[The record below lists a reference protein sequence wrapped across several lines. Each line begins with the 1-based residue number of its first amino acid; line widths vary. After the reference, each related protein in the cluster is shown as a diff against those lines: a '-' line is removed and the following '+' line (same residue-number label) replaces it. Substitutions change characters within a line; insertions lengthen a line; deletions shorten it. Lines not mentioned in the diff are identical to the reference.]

1 MSTILKTLKKLEEE
15 KSVLEKGLDLKELVL
30 QDEENLFFN
39 APSETPRKIFII
51 SAILFSGIAFGL
63 FLAWKGS
70 PPENQVVR
78 VSPPNTDY
86 YKATSTPVK
95 NQHVTPDVTPVP
107 GIPLSNIPEQEKPYQ
122 SPAVENSFYAAEK
135 EIPNNVERTIEPA
148 SRPAVIARGD
158 SLKQQQRRDAYEIQS
173 LIATA
178 KLLAD
183 EPEEILIPQINKSL
197 SIPDLKVKGI
207 IFFSPESP
215 SNHIFVST
223 KKSNNHKMRVG
234 ESINSATLMKI
245 ESTGAVF
252 AYQGETAFMNIGR

>member
-30 QDEENLFFN
+30 QDEENLFSDSPN
-39 APSETPRKIFII
+39 PRKIILI

-63 FLAWKGS
+63 FWAWKGS
-70 PPENQVVR
+70 PPENQISR

-86 YKATSTPVK
+86 YKAPAPAK
-95 NQHVTPDVTPVP
+95 NQYFTPVP

-122 SPAVENSFYAAEK
+122 SPAVENNFYAVEK
-135 EIPNNVERTIEPA
+135 ETSNTVERTIEPA
-148 SRPAVIARGD
+148 KPPAVLARGNPQK
-158 SLKQQQRRDAYEIQS
+158 LQRRDVYEIQS

-178 KLLAD
+178 KSLAD
-183 EPEEILIPQINKSL
+183 EPEEILIPQINKSI

-207 IFFSPESP
+207 IFFSSESS

-223 KKSNNHKMRVG
+223 PKSNNHKMRVG
-234 ESINSATLMKI
+234 DSIDSATLMKI

-252 AYQGETAFMNIGR
+252 AYQGETAFLNIGR